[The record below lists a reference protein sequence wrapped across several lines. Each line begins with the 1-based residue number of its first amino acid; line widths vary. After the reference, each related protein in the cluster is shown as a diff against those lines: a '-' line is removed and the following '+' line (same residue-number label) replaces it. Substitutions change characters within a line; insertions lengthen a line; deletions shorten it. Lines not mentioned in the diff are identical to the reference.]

1 MVAAM
6 VAACGNDEAV
16 PADGAP
22 AIDAPAAMIDGA
34 VADAAGADAAADA
47 ATADDAA
54 VDAAVDAVP
63 DAAADAAPDAAADA
77 AEPAPSCVFSAAMV
91 TVVESATA
99 QVTVRPSVI
108 PSAALTFS
116 ITSADP
122 DAVAVSPA
130 TLMFAA
136 GDGAPQPLTLS
147 GVLDPDTLP
156 ENVQVTCATATPG
169 GSAASISVQV
179 IDQTDV
185 FFVVSAASMT
195 IDEGASGTLNL
206 SLSGMFQQPVTV
218 LVASSD
224 ADAVTVSPTSFEIA
238 PANWG
243 MPHPIVVSGVPDAD
257 TIDEDVSFT
266 LMAQG
271 IPMRTIAVRVNDDD

>member
-22 AIDAPAAMIDGA
+22 AMMIDGA
-34 VADAAGADAAADA
+34 VADAAGADAADDA
-47 ATADDAA
+47 APADDAA
-54 VDAAVDAVP
+54 VDAAVDAV
-63 DAAADAAPDAAADA
+63 PDAAADA

-99 QVTVRPSVI
+99 QVTVRPSVS
-108 PSAALTFS
+108 PSVALTFL

-122 DAVAVSPA
+122 GAVAVSPA

-136 GDGAPQPLTLS
+136 GDAAPQPLTLS